1 MVRETNREQQ
11 VGLPIVPR
19 PGALPPQAPRAENES
34 TGRERVESE
43 SRQRA
48 ETCESK
54 APRPR
59 RDGADT
65 RLQTRP
71 RERPSILLTPR
82 GDGGQRLLGESLGH
96 LAQQGYIA
104 CREGGDSAPK
114 KARTDARI
122 CTTPGATSPMAA
134 GHCPNSGPPET
145 RERGAERAPSEPAS
159 KASSGPPARP
169 RPVGGSPWG
178 GGARHHAWHL
188 LAKKPSVRGECH
200 DRKSPRHEM
209 RVTSSLR

>member
-19 PGALPPQAPRAENES
+19 PGALPSQAPRAENES

-43 SRQRA
+43 ARQRA

-145 RERGAERAPSEPAS
+145 RERGAETDLQRACEQGEQRPASAPATGRGVAMGRRRPAPRLAPSRKKS
-159 KASSGPPARP
+159 RC
-169 RPVGGSPWG
+169 
-178 GGARHHAWHL
+178 AW
-188 LAKKPSVRGECH
+188 R
-200 DRKSPRHEM
+200 
-209 RVTSSLR
+209 T

>member
-19 PGALPPQAPRAENES
+19 PGALPSQAPRAENES

-145 RERGAERAPSEPAS
+145 RERGADSVPAAGRASLPDAH
-159 KASSGPPARP
+159 SGRTG
-169 RPVGGSPWG
+169 PVGGSHRFG
-178 GGARHHAWHL
+178 RARHHAWHL
-188 LAKKPSVRGECH
+188 RAKNRGVRGERNAKKRPPK
-200 DRKSPRHEM
+200 RK
-209 RVTSSLR
+209 T